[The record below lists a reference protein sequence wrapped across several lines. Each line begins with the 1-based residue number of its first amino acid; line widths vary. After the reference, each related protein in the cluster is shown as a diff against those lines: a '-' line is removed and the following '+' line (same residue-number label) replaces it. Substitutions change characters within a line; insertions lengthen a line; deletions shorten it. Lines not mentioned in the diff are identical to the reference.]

1 MLTKEQL
8 KILKKGDPIVINGTV
23 NKINEDGHILATC
36 GGSAVWIDNS
46 YYVSFASE
54 HGTSVPTPK
63 YDPWRPYKKGDRAQ
77 VVERNGRPITC
88 FPAGR
93 IKVGDIVTVA
103 ENEGGDVFIKVLTE
117 DGHEMMVPWFML
129 ELITPVEELEPYYIE
144 EETFDYEIRNANDD
158 PDIGTSL
165 AFHVMFQDP
174 DESEILRVKSYYESY
189 VYSREH
195 AEADAKAERDR
206 LNAEWRKE
214 QNND

>member
-63 YDPWRPYKKGDRAQ
+63 HDPTRLFKR
-77 VVERNGRPITC
+77 
-88 FPAGR
+88 
-93 IKVGDIVTVA
+93 GDIVRYVERDGRSYVDAPPVGATCRVIVG
-103 ENEGGDVFIKVLTE
+103 EDSVGMVSVEFKFSKNEEPAIHDVPFY
-117 DGHEMMVPWFML
+117 HL
-129 ELITPVEELEPYYIE
+129 ELITPVEELEPYSI
-144 EETFDYEIRNANDD
+144 DPANTNVLFKHGKKFASFEDD
-158 PDIGTSL
+158 
-165 AFHVMFQDP
+165 
-174 DESEILRVKSYYESY
+174 
-189 VYSREH
+189 
-195 AEADAKAERDR
+195 DAAQEVCKR

-214 QNND
+214 QK